1 MPREPK
7 HDPTAELAASAAA
20 LAESMREI
28 AQEIKLM
35 HNTLKALARSQALI
49 ATQAQ
54 RRSGSTM

>member
-7 HDPTAELAASAAA
+7 PDPTAELAASAAA